1 MFQLILNP
9 IRDWNRIAIGRLI
22 SASVFQLILNPIRD
36 WNKEIRFN
44 SKLVYKVPIN
54 LKPY

>member
-9 IRDWNRIAIGRLI
+9 IRDWNNTLYFDWIVVIA
-22 SASVFQLILNPIRD
+22 FQLILNPIRD
-36 WNKEIRFN
+36 WNNKWEKRIIT
-44 SKLVYKVPIN
+44 KKVPIN